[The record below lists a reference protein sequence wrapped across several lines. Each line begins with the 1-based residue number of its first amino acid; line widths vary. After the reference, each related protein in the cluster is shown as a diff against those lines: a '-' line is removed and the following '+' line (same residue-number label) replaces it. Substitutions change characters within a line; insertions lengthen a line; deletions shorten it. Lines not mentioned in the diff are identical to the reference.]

1 MVAQPQ
7 QRGILLEQLDNL
19 HLDLGAHDV
28 PLVVEAQLGE
38 HCVVLQRSHDG
49 QDPLAGD
56 EVGLHVYAGN
66 VLVNLEHFRNGN
78 RRGVVSVRVGQ
89 TERLHYCVLLESF
102 SKSG

>member
-7 QRGILLEQLDNL
+7 QCGILLEQLDNL
-19 HLDLGAHDV
+19 HLHLGAHDV
-28 PLVVEAQLGE
+28 PLVVEAQLRE
-38 HCVVLQRSHDG
+38 HCVVLQGSHDG
-49 QDPLAGD
+49 QDPLASD

-66 VLVNLEHFRNGN
+66 VLVNLEHVCNGN
-78 RRGVVSVRVGQ
+78 GRSVISVRVGQ